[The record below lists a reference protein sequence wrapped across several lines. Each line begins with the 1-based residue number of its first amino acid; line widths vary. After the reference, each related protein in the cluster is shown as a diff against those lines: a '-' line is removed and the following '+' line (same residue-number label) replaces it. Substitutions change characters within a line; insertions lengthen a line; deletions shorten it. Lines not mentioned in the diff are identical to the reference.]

1 MFTSLKED
9 ALFQQYLNSG
19 YNYEALL
26 DSDENL
32 RPYWETFFHSFK
44 QLGYAEVNGRQ
55 HAMLRLLKENGVT
68 YNIYGDP
75 DGLNR
80 PWKLDIIPFLISKRE
95 WPAIESGLL
104 QRAELLNL
112 VLADIYGERR
122 LFRNGILPVEL

>member
-9 ALFQQYLNSG
+9 AVFQQYLNSG

-32 RPYWETFFHSFK
+32 RPHWETFFQSFK

-55 HAMLRLLKENGVT
+55 HAILRLLKENGVT

-80 PWKLDIIPFLISKRE
+80 PWELDMLPFLVSKKE
-95 WPAIESGLL
+95 WDFVEAGLT
-104 QRAELLNL
+104 QRAALFNL
-112 VLADIYGERR
+112 
-122 LFRNGILPVEL
+122 ILK